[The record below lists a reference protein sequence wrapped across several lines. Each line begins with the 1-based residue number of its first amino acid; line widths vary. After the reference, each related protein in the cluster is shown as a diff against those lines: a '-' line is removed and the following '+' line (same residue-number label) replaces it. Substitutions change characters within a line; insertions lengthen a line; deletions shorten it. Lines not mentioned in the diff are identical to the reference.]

1 MSITEKPPS
10 YDSFY
15 GKIKHA
21 RDTSDG
27 KVDFLKEAMKIAG
40 ASGKCILYSY

>member
-1 MSITEKPPS
+1 MTHFTERS
-10 YDSFY
+10 N
-15 GKIKHA
+15 A